1 MHLTAFFVSFFKNY
15 NQRMN
20 RKNGDFLSYDEK
32 YMRLAM
38 QLAGNAIGR
47 TSPNPLV
54 GAVIVKDNRVVGCGW
69 HRKAGTP
76 HAEVH
81 ALNQAGELA
90 QGADVYVTLEPCAH
104 YGKTP
109 PCAKALVEAKVKNVY
124 GGLLDVNPKV
134 AGKGFKILEDAGIHV
149 EYGFLQ
155 DELRKQNEVFFKW
168 IEHKKPFVV
177 LKAAMTLDGKI
188 ATATGQ
194 SKWITNETSRAYGY
208 KLRDIYDG
216 IMVGINTVIEDNP
229 MLTARVD
236 GGKNPIRIV
245 VDSSL
250 KIDINANVVQ
260 DKSAKTIVATTDKAD
275 KDKILKL
282 QAQNVDVIVVDKDE
296 NDKVDIEKLL
306 NILGQ
311 QNICSILV
319 EGGATLSGSFVAKKL
334 VDKVY
339 FFIAPKIVG
348 GKEAKTPVAGTG
360 ILNLQEAL
368 ALKDIQIEK
377 LEEDILIIGRVDKDK
392 V

>member
-1 MHLTAFFVSFFKNY
+1 
-15 NQRMN
+15 MN

-168 IEHKKPFVV
+168 IEHKKPFIV

-194 SKWITNETSRAYGY
+194 SKWITNEKSRAYGY

-260 DKSAKTIVATTDKAD
+260 DKSAKTIIATTDKAD

-282 QAQNVDVIVVDKDE
+282 QAQDVDVIVVDKDE

-306 NILGQ
+306 DILGQ

-377 LEEDILIIGRVDKDK
+377 IEEDILIIGRVDKDK

>member
-1 MHLTAFFVSFFKNY
+1 
-15 NQRMN
+15 MN

-282 QAQNVDVIVVDKDE
+282 QAQNVDVIVVDKDK

-306 NILGQ
+306 DILGQ

-334 VDKVY
+334 VDKVD

>member
-1 MHLTAFFVSFFKNY
+1 
-15 NQRMN
+15 MN

-250 KIDINANVVQ
+250 RIDINANVVQ
-260 DKSAKTIVATTDKAD
+260 DKSAKTIIATTDKAD

-282 QAQNVDVIVVDKDE
+282 QAQDVDVIVVDKDE

-306 NILGQ
+306 DILGQ

-339 FFIAPKIVG
+339 FFIAPKIIG

-368 ALKDIQIEK
+368 TLKDIQFEK

>member
-1 MHLTAFFVSFFKNY
+1 
-15 NQRMN
+15 MN

-109 PCAKALVEAKVKNVY
+109 PCSKALVEAKVKNVY

-168 IEHKKPFVV
+168 IEHKKPFIV

-188 ATATGQ
+188 ATAIGQ

-260 DKSAKTIVATTDKAD
+260 DKSAKTIIATTDKAD

-282 QAQNVDVIVVDKDE
+282 QAQDVDVIVVDKDK

-306 NILGQ
+306 DILGQ

>member
-1 MHLTAFFVSFFKNY
+1 
-15 NQRMN
+15 MN

-168 IEHKKPFVV
+168 IEHKKPFIV

-250 KIDINANVVQ
+250 RIDINANVVQ
-260 DKSAKTIVATTDKAD
+260 DKSAKTIIATTDKAD

-282 QAQNVDVIVVDKDE
+282 QAQDVDVIVVDKDE

-306 NILGQ
+306 DILGQ

-368 ALKDIQIEK
+368 TLKDIQIEK

>member
-1 MHLTAFFVSFFKNY
+1 
-15 NQRMN
+15 MN

-260 DKSAKTIVATTDKAD
+260 DKSAKTIVATTDKAN

-282 QAQNVDVIVVDKDE
+282 QAQDVDVIVVDKDK

-306 NILGQ
+306 DILGQ

>member
-1 MHLTAFFVSFFKNY
+1 
-15 NQRMN
+15 MN

-134 AGKGFKILEDAGIHV
+134 AGKGFKILEDADIHV

-250 KIDINANVVQ
+250 RIDINANVVQ

-282 QAQNVDVIVVDKDE
+282 QAQDVDVIVVDKDE

-306 NILGQ
+306 DILGQ

>member
-1 MHLTAFFVSFFKNY
+1 
-15 NQRMN
+15 MN
-20 RKNGDFLSYDEK
+20 RKNGYFLSYDEK

-260 DKSAKTIVATTDKAD
+260 DKSAKTIIATTDKAD

-282 QAQNVDVIVVDKDE
+282 QAQDVDVIVVDKDE

-306 NILGQ
+306 DILGQ
-311 QNICSILV
+311 KNICSILV
-319 EGGATLSGSFVAKKL
+319 EGGATLNGSFVAKKL

-339 FFIAPKIVG
+339 FFIAPKIIG

-368 ALKDIQIEK
+368 TLKDIQFEK

>member
-1 MHLTAFFVSFFKNY
+1 
-15 NQRMN
+15 MN

-260 DKSAKTIVATTDKAD
+260 DKSAKTIIATTDKAD

-282 QAQNVDVIVVDKDE
+282 QAQDVDVIVVDKDE
-296 NDKVDIEKLL
+296 KDKVDIEKLL
-306 NILGQ
+306 DILGQ

-368 ALKDIQIEK
+368 TLKDIQIEK

>member
-1 MHLTAFFVSFFKNY
+1 
-15 NQRMN
+15 MN

-168 IEHKKPFVV
+168 IEHKKPFIV

-282 QAQNVDVIVVDKDE
+282 QAQDVDVIVVDKDE
-296 NDKVDIEKLL
+296 KDKVDIEKLL
-306 NILGQ
+306 DILGQ

>member
-1 MHLTAFFVSFFKNY
+1 
-15 NQRMN
+15 MN

-168 IEHKKPFVV
+168 IEHKKPFIV

-250 KIDINANVVQ
+250 RIDINANVVQ
-260 DKSAKTIVATTDKAD
+260 DESAKTIVATIDKAD

-282 QAQNVDVIVVDKDE
+282 QAQDVDVIVVDKDE

-306 NILGQ
+306 DILGQ

-339 FFIAPKIVG
+339 FFIAPKIIG

>member
-1 MHLTAFFVSFFKNY
+1 
-15 NQRMN
+15 MN

-168 IEHKKPFVV
+168 IEHKKPFIV

-260 DKSAKTIVATTDKAD
+260 DKSAKTIIATTDKAD

-306 NILGQ
+306 DILGQ

-339 FFIAPKIVG
+339 FFIAPKIIG

-368 ALKDIQIEK
+368 TLKDIQIEK

>member
-1 MHLTAFFVSFFKNY
+1 
-15 NQRMN
+15 MN

-90 QGADVYVTLEPCAH
+90 QGSDVYVTLEPCAH

-109 PCAKALVEAKVKNVY
+109 PCSKALVEAKVKNVY

-168 IEHKKPFVV
+168 IEHKKPFIV

-282 QAQNVDVIVVDKDE
+282 QAQDVDVIVVDKDE

-306 NILGQ
+306 DILGQ
-311 QNICSILV
+311 QNICSVLV

>member
-1 MHLTAFFVSFFKNY
+1 
-15 NQRMN
+15 MN

-109 PCAKALVEAKVKNVY
+109 PCSKALVEAKVKNVY

-168 IEHKKPFVV
+168 IEHKKPFIV

-188 ATATGQ
+188 ATAIGQ

-282 QAQNVDVIVVDKDE
+282 QAQDVDVIVVDKDE

-306 NILGQ
+306 DILGQ

-339 FFIAPKIVG
+339 FFIAPKIIG

-377 LEEDILIIGRVDKDK
+377 LEEDVLIIGRVDKDK

>member
-1 MHLTAFFVSFFKNY
+1 
-15 NQRMN
+15 MN

-109 PCAKALVEAKVKNVY
+109 PCAKALVEVKVKNVY

-168 IEHKKPFVV
+168 IEHKKPFIV

-250 KIDINANVVQ
+250 RIDINANVVQ
-260 DKSAKTIVATTDKAD
+260 DKSAKTIIATTDKAD

-282 QAQNVDVIVVDKDE
+282 QAQDVDVIVVDKDE

-306 NILGQ
+306 DILGQ
-311 QNICSILV
+311 KNICSILV

-368 ALKDIQIEK
+368 ELKDIQIEK

>member
-1 MHLTAFFVSFFKNY
+1 
-15 NQRMN
+15 MN

-168 IEHKKPFVV
+168 IEHKKPFIV

-282 QAQNVDVIVVDKDE
+282 QAQDVDVIVVDKDE

-306 NILGQ
+306 DILGQ

-319 EGGATLSGSFVAKKL
+319 EGGATLSGSFVARKL

-348 GKEAKTPVAGTG
+348 GKEAITPVAGTG

>member
-1 MHLTAFFVSFFKNY
+1 
-15 NQRMN
+15 MN

-168 IEHKKPFVV
+168 IEHKKTFVV

-250 KIDINANVVQ
+250 RIDINANVVQ
-260 DKSAKTIVATTDKAD
+260 DKSAKTIVATIDKAD

-282 QAQNVDVIVVDKDE
+282 QAQDVDVIVVDKDE

-306 NILGQ
+306 DILGQ

-319 EGGATLSGSFVAKKL
+319 EGGATLSGSFVARKL

>member
-1 MHLTAFFVSFFKNY
+1 
-15 NQRMN
+15 MN

-109 PCAKALVEAKVKNVY
+109 PCAKALVKAKVKNVY

-168 IEHKKPFVV
+168 IEHKKPFIV

-250 KIDINANVVQ
+250 RIDINANVVQ

-282 QAQNVDVIVVDKDE
+282 QAQDVDVIVVDKDE

-306 NILGQ
+306 DILGQ

-319 EGGATLSGSFVAKKL
+319 EGGATLSGSFVARKL

>member
-1 MHLTAFFVSFFKNY
+1 
-15 NQRMN
+15 MN

-38 QLAGNAIGR
+38 QLSGNAIGR

-168 IEHKKPFVV
+168 IEHKKPFIV

-260 DKSAKTIVATTDKAD
+260 DKSAKTIIATTDKAN

-282 QAQNVDVIVVDKDE
+282 QAQDVDVIVVDKDE

-306 NILGQ
+306 DILGQ

-339 FFIAPKIVG
+339 FFIAPKIIG

-377 LEEDILIIGRVDKDK
+377 LEEDVLIIGRVDKDK

>member
-1 MHLTAFFVSFFKNY
+1 
-15 NQRMN
+15 MN

-81 ALNQAGELA
+81 ALNQVGELA

-109 PCAKALVEAKVKNVY
+109 PCSKALVEAKVKNVY

-168 IEHKKPFVV
+168 IEHKKPFIV

-188 ATATGQ
+188 ATAIGQ

-282 QAQNVDVIVVDKDE
+282 QAQDVDVIVVDKDE

-306 NILGQ
+306 DILGQ

>member
-1 MHLTAFFVSFFKNY
+1 
-15 NQRMN
+15 MN

-168 IEHKKPFVV
+168 IEHKKPFIV

-260 DKSAKTIVATTDKAD
+260 DKSAKTIIATTDKAN

-282 QAQNVDVIVVDKDE
+282 QAQDVDVIVVDKDE

-306 NILGQ
+306 DILGQ

-334 VDKVY
+334 VDKVD
-339 FFIAPKIVG
+339 FFIAPKIIG

-377 LEEDILIIGRVDKDK
+377 LEEDVLIIGRVDKDK

>member
-1 MHLTAFFVSFFKNY
+1 
-15 NQRMN
+15 MN
-20 RKNGDFLSYDEK
+20 RKNGDFLSYNEK

-69 HRKAGTP
+69 HRKAGTQ

-134 AGKGFKILEDAGIHV
+134 AGKGFNILEDAGIHV

-250 KIDINANVVQ
+250 RIDINANVVQ
-260 DKSAKTIVATTDKAD
+260 DKSAKTIIATTDKAD

-282 QAQNVDVIVVDKDE
+282 QAQDVDVIVVDKDE

-306 NILGQ
+306 DILGQ

-319 EGGATLSGSFVAKKL
+319 EGGATLNGSFVAKKL

>member
-1 MHLTAFFVSFFKNY
+1 
-15 NQRMN
+15 MN

-250 KIDINANVVQ
+250 RIDINANVVQ
-260 DKSAKTIVATTDKAD
+260 DKSAKTIVATIDKAD

-282 QAQNVDVIVVDKDE
+282 QAQDVDVIVVDKDE

-306 NILGQ
+306 DILGQ

-319 EGGATLSGSFVAKKL
+319 EGGATLSGSFVARKL

>member
-1 MHLTAFFVSFFKNY
+1 
-15 NQRMN
+15 MN

-109 PCAKALVEAKVKNVY
+109 PCAKALVKAKVKNVY

-168 IEHKKPFVV
+168 IEHKKPFIV

-250 KIDINANVVQ
+250 RIDINANVVQ

-282 QAQNVDVIVVDKDE
+282 QAQDVDVIVVDKDE

-306 NILGQ
+306 DILGQ

-339 FFIAPKIVG
+339 FFIAPKIIG

-368 ALKDIQIEK
+368 TLKDIQIEK

>member
-1 MHLTAFFVSFFKNY
+1 
-15 NQRMN
+15 MN

-47 TSPNPLV
+47 TYPNPLV

-168 IEHKKPFVV
+168 IEHKKPFIV

-188 ATATGQ
+188 ATAIGQ

-282 QAQNVDVIVVDKDE
+282 QAQDVDVIVVDKDE

-306 NILGQ
+306 DILGQ

-319 EGGATLSGSFVAKKL
+319 EGGATLSGSFVARKL

>member
-1 MHLTAFFVSFFKNY
+1 
-15 NQRMN
+15 MN

-134 AGKGFKILEDAGIHV
+134 AGKGFKILEDADIHV

-177 LKAAMTLDGKI
+177 LKVAMTLDGKI

-260 DKSAKTIVATTDKAD
+260 DKSAKTIIATTDKAD

-282 QAQNVDVIVVDKDE
+282 QAQDVDVIVVDKDE

-306 NILGQ
+306 DILGQ

-319 EGGATLSGSFVAKKL
+319 EGGATLSGSFVARKL

>member
-1 MHLTAFFVSFFKNY
+1 
-15 NQRMN
+15 MN

-134 AGKGFKILEDAGIHV
+134 AGKGFKILEDVGIHV

-250 KIDINANVVQ
+250 KIDINANLVQ
-260 DKSAKTIVATTDKAD
+260 DKSAKTIIATTDKAD

-282 QAQNVDVIVVDKDE
+282 QAQDVDVIVVDKDE

-306 NILGQ
+306 DILGQ

>member
-1 MHLTAFFVSFFKNY
+1 
-15 NQRMN
+15 MN

-168 IEHKKPFVV
+168 IEHKKPFIV

-250 KIDINANVVQ
+250 KIDINANLVQ

-282 QAQNVDVIVVDKDE
+282 QAQDVDVIVVDKDE

-306 NILGQ
+306 DILGQ

>member
-1 MHLTAFFVSFFKNY
+1 
-15 NQRMN
+15 MN

-168 IEHKKPFVV
+168 IEHKKPFIV

-260 DKSAKTIVATTDKAD
+260 DKSAKTIIATTDKAD

-282 QAQNVDVIVVDKDE
+282 QAQDVDVIVVDKDE

-306 NILGQ
+306 DILGQ

-339 FFIAPKIVG
+339 FFIAPKIIG

>member
-1 MHLTAFFVSFFKNY
+1 
-15 NQRMN
+15 MN

-109 PCAKALVEAKVKNVY
+109 PCSKALVEAKVKNVY

-168 IEHKKPFVV
+168 IEHKKPFIV

-260 DKSAKTIVATTDKAD
+260 DKSAKTIIATTDKAN

-282 QAQNVDVIVVDKDE
+282 QAQDVDVIVVDKDE

-306 NILGQ
+306 DILGQ

-339 FFIAPKIVG
+339 FFIAPKIIG

-368 ALKDIQIEK
+368 SLKDIQIEK
-377 LEEDILIIGRVDKDK
+377 LEEDVLIIGRVDKDK

>member
-1 MHLTAFFVSFFKNY
+1 
-15 NQRMN
+15 MN

-282 QAQNVDVIVVDKDE
+282 QSQNVDVIVVDKDE

-368 ALKDIQIEK
+368 ALKDIQVEK
-377 LEEDILIIGRVDKDK
+377 LDEDILIIGRVDKDK

>member
-1 MHLTAFFVSFFKNY
+1 
-15 NQRMN
+15 MN

-134 AGKGFKILEDAGIHV
+134 AGKGFKILENAGIHV

-168 IEHKKPFVV
+168 IEHKKPFIV

-229 MLTARVD
+229 MLTSRVD

-260 DKSAKTIVATTDKAD
+260 DKSAKTIIATTDKAN

-282 QAQNVDVIVVDKDE
+282 QAQDVDVIVVDKDE

-306 NILGQ
+306 DILGQ

-339 FFIAPKIVG
+339 FFIAPKIIG

-377 LEEDILIIGRVDKDK
+377 LEEDVLIIGRVDKDK

>member
-1 MHLTAFFVSFFKNY
+1 
-15 NQRMN
+15 MN

-260 DKSAKTIVATTDKAD
+260 DKSAKTIIATTDKAD

-282 QAQNVDVIVVDKDE
+282 QAQDVDVIVVDKDE

-306 NILGQ
+306 DILGQ

-368 ALKDIQIEK
+368 ALKDIQIGK

>member
-1 MHLTAFFVSFFKNY
+1 
-15 NQRMN
+15 MN
-20 RKNGDFLSYDEK
+20 RKNGDFLSYNEK

>member
-1 MHLTAFFVSFFKNY
+1 
-15 NQRMN
+15 MN

-47 TSPNPLV
+47 TYPNPLV

-339 FFIAPKIVG
+339 FFIAPKIIG

>member
-1 MHLTAFFVSFFKNY
+1 
-15 NQRMN
+15 MN

-168 IEHKKPFVV
+168 IEHKKPFIV

-260 DKSAKTIVATTDKAD
+260 DKSAKTIIATTDKAD

-282 QAQNVDVIVVDKDE
+282 QAQDIDVIVVDKDE

-306 NILGQ
+306 DILGQ

-339 FFIAPKIVG
+339 FFIAPKIIG

-377 LEEDILIIGRVDKDK
+377 LEEDVLIIGRVDKDK